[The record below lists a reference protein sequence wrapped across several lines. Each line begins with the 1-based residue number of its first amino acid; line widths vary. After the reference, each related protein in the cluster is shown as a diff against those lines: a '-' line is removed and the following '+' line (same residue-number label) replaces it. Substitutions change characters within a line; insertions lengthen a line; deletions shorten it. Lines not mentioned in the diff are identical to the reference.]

1 MKKQAKRTAPA
12 REPAA
17 GPVARPVPAK
27 RRGRKPPVDLGRA
40 LREAFATGE
49 RMNQF
54 LLERLEPGL
63 WQASPPNTKPG
74 TGRTIAAIFAH
85 LHNVRHMWLTVSAK
99 DLGTAPE
106 KVDRKALGIEGAKA
120 ALAASASA
128 MDALLARALA
138 EGGHVRDFK
147 PDVVGFVAYALSH
160 EAHHRGQVCLL
171 ARALGHPFEQ
181 DTNFGLWDWRKRHAE
196 IAPLPEA
203 EAEPHEE
210 SDE

>member
-1 MKKQAKRTAPA
+1 MKKQAQRAAPA
-12 REPAA
+12 RKPAA
-17 GPVARPVPAK
+17 VPVPAV

-54 LLERLEPGL
+54 LLERLEPVL
-63 WQASPPNTKPG
+63 WQAPPPNTKPG

-85 LHNVRHMWLTVSAK
+85 MHNVRHMWLTVSAK
-99 DLGTAPE
+99 DLGPAPE
-106 KVDRKALGIEGAKA
+106 KVDRKALDLEGAKA
-120 ALAASASA
+120 ALAASACA

-171 ARALGHPFEQ
+171 ARALGHPLEQ

-196 IAPLPEA
+196 IPPLSEA
-203 EAEPHEE
+203 EAEGDEASEE
-210 SDE
+210 